1 MKGIVLAGGTGS
13 RLWPVTRAVSK
24 QLLPIYN
31 KPLIYYPIST
41 LMLAKIREILV
52 IVNPSD
58 LNQFQELLGNGE
70 DFGVE
75 IEYCVQNEPRGIADA
90 FIIGKNFIGKD
101 SSALILGDNIF
112 YGQGL
117 GVKLQQ
123 YTDVVGA
130 QIFGYPVHDPDRYG
144 VVELNKNSEVISI
157 EEKPENP
164 KSNLAVPGLYFYD
177 NSVIDLARSIKPSAR
192 GELEISTIN
201 QMYLSKNQLRATR
214 LERGTA
220 WFDTGTFDSMHAA
233 SSFIQVIEQ
242 RQGFMIACLE
252 EIAWRNEWIS
262 LSQLSQSAQRYRDS
276 SYRNYLLNLPAH

>member
-31 KPLIYYPIST
+31 KPLIYYPISI

-58 LNQFQELLGNGE
+58 LKQFQELLGNGG

-75 IEYCVQNEPRGIADA
+75 IEYCVQNEPKGIAEA

-157 EEKPENP
+157 EEKPDNP

-177 NSVIDLARSIKPSAR
+177 NSVIDLAHSIKPSAR

-252 EIAWRNEWIS
+252 EIAWRNQWIT
-262 LSQLSQSAQRYRDS
+262 LSQLSRSAQKYRDS
-276 SYRNYLLNLPAH
+276 SYRNYLLNLSVH

>member
-164 KSNLAVPGLYFYD
+164 KSNLAVPGLYFYE
-177 NSVIDLARSIKPSAR
+177 NSVIDLAHSIKPSAR

>member
-90 FIIGKNFIGKD
+90 FIVGKNFIGKD
-101 SSALILGDNIF
+101 ASALILGDNIF

-201 QMYLSKNQLRATR
+201 QLYLSKNQLRATR

>member
-58 LNQFQELLGNGE
+58 LDQFQELLGNGE

-75 IEYCVQNEPRGIADA
+75 IEYCVQNEPKGIADA

-117 GVKLQQ
+117 GVTLQQ

-157 EEKPENP
+157 EEKPDNP

-201 QMYLSKNQLRATR
+201 QLYLSKNQLRATR

-252 EIAWRNEWIS
+252 EIAWRNQWIT
-262 LSQLSQSAQRYRDS
+262 LSQLSRSAQKYRDS
-276 SYRNYLLNLPAH
+276 SYRNYLLNLSVH

>member
-90 FIIGKNFIGKD
+90 FIVGKNFIGKD

-201 QMYLSKNQLRATR
+201 QLYLSKNQLRATR

>member
-31 KPLIYYPIST
+31 KPLIYYPISI

-58 LNQFQELLGNGE
+58 LKQFQELLGNGG

-75 IEYCVQNEPRGIADA
+75 IEYCVQNEPKGIAEA

-157 EEKPENP
+157 EEKPDNP

-252 EIAWRNEWIS
+252 EIAWRNQWIT
-262 LSQLSQSAQRYRDS
+262 LSQLSRSAQKYRDS
-276 SYRNYLLNLPAH
+276 SYRNYLLNLSVH

>member
-117 GVKLQQ
+117 GEKLYQ
-123 YTDVVGA
+123 YKAVVGA
-130 QIFGYPVHDPDRYG
+130 QVFGYPVHDPNRYG
-144 VVELNKNSEVISI
+144 VIELNKDSEAISI
-157 EEKPENP
+157 EEKPESP
-164 KSNLAVPGLYFYD
+164 KSNLAIPGLYFYD
-177 NSVIDLARSIKPSAR
+177 NSVIDIAHSIKPSAR
-192 GELEISTIN
+192 GELEISSIN
-201 QMYLSKNQLRATR
+201 QMYISMKQLRATR

-262 LSQLSQSAQRYRDS
+262 LSQLSQSAQKYRDS
-276 SYRNYLLNLPAH
+276 SYRNYLLNLSVH

>member
-90 FIIGKNFIGKD
+90 FIVGKNFIGKD

-130 QIFGYPVHDPDRYG
+130 QIFGYPVHDPNRYG

-201 QMYLSKNQLRATR
+201 QLYLSKNQLRATR

>member
-90 FIIGKNFIGKD
+90 FIIGKNFIGRD

-201 QMYLSKNQLRATR
+201 QLYLSKNQLRATR

-262 LSQLSQSAQRYRDS
+262 LSQLSQSVQRYSDS
-276 SYRNYLLNLPAH
+276 CYRNYLLNLPAH

>member
-75 IEYCVQNEPRGIADA
+75 IEYCVQNEPKGIAEA

-117 GVKLQQ
+117 GEKLYQ
-123 YTDVVGA
+123 YKDVVGA
-130 QIFGYPVHDPDRYG
+130 QVFGYPVHDPNRYG
-144 VVELNKNSEVISI
+144 VIELNKDSEAISI
-157 EEKPENP
+157 EEKPESP
-164 KSNLAVPGLYFYD
+164 KSNLAIPGLYFYD
-177 NSVIDLARSIKPSAR
+177 NSVIDIAHSIKPSAR
-192 GELEISTIN
+192 GELEISSIN
-201 QMYLSKNQLRATR
+201 QMYLSMKQLSATR

-262 LSQLSQSAQRYRDS
+262 LSQLSQSAQKYRDS
-276 SYRNYLLNLPAH
+276 SYRNYLLNLSVH

>member
-177 NSVIDLARSIKPSAR
+177 NSVIDLAHSIKPSAR

>member
-31 KPLIYYPIST
+31 KPLIYYPISI
-41 LMLAKIREILV
+41 LMLAKIRQILV

-58 LNQFQELLGNGE
+58 LKQFQELLGNGG

-75 IEYCVQNEPRGIADA
+75 IEYCVQNEPKGIAEA

-157 EEKPENP
+157 EEKPDNP

-201 QMYLSKNQLRATR
+201 QLYLSKNQLRATR

-252 EIAWRNEWIS
+252 EIAWRNQWIT
-262 LSQLSQSAQRYRDS
+262 LSQLSRSAQKYRDS
-276 SYRNYLLNLPAH
+276 SYRNYLLNLSVH

>member
-31 KPLIYYPIST
+31 KPLIYYPISI

-58 LNQFQELLGNGE
+58 LKQFQELLGNGE

-75 IEYCVQNEPRGIADA
+75 IEYCVQNEPKGIAEA

-157 EEKPENP
+157 EEKPDNP

-177 NSVIDLARSIKPSAR
+177 NSVIDLAHSIKPSAR

-252 EIAWRNEWIS
+252 EIAWRNQWIT
-262 LSQLSQSAQRYRDS
+262 LSQLSRSAQKYRDS
-276 SYRNYLLNLPAH
+276 SYRNYLLNLSVH

>member
-130 QIFGYPVHDPDRYG
+130 QIFGYPVHDPNRYG

-164 KSNLAVPGLYFYD
+164 KSNLAVPGLYFYE
-177 NSVIDLARSIKPSAR
+177 NSVIDLAHSIKPSAR

>member
-130 QIFGYPVHDPDRYG
+130 QIFGYPVHDPNRYG

-177 NSVIDLARSIKPSAR
+177 NSVIDLAHSIKPSAR

-201 QMYLSKNQLRATR
+201 QLYLSKNQLRATR

>member
-130 QIFGYPVHDPDRYG
+130 QIFGYPVHDPNRYG

-177 NSVIDLARSIKPSAR
+177 NSVIDLAHSIKPSAR

>member
-31 KPLIYYPIST
+31 KPLVYYPIST
-41 LMLAKIREILV
+41 LMLAKIREILIV
-52 IVNPSD
+52 VNPSD
-58 LNQFQELLGNGE
+58 LNQFQELLGNGDE
-70 DFGVE
+70 FGVRF
-75 IEYCVQNEPRGIADA
+75 EYCVQNEPRGIADA
-90 FIIGKNFIGKD
+90 FLIGKHFIAQE

-123 YTDVVGA
+123 YNFIHGA
-130 QIFGYPVHDPDRYG
+130 QIFGYAVHDPERYG
-144 VVELNKNSEVISI
+144 VVELDDNYNVLSI
-157 EEKPENP
+157 EEKPELP

-177 NSVIDLARSIKPSAR
+177 NNVVDIAHSIEPSAR
-192 GELEISTIN
+192 GELEITAIN
-201 QMYLSKNQLRATR
+201 QIYLSQNLLQATR

-233 SSFIQVIEQ
+233 SSFIQIIEQ

-252 EIAWRNEWIS
+252 EIAWRNDWIS
-262 LSQLSQSAQRYRDS
+262 SSQLSQSANKYRDS
-276 SYRNYLLNLPAH
+276 SYRNYLLNLANN

>member
-31 KPLIYYPIST
+31 KPLIYYPVST

-58 LNQFQELLGNGE
+58 LIQFQALLGNGE

-75 IEYCVQNEPRGIADA
+75 IQYCVQNEPKGIADA

-177 NSVIDLARSIKPSAR
+177 NSVIDLAHSIKPSAR

>member
-130 QIFGYPVHDPDRYG
+130 QIFGYPVHDPNRYG

-201 QMYLSKNQLRATR
+201 QLYLSKNQLRATR

>member
-1 MKGIVLAGGTGS
+1 
-13 RLWPVTRAVSK
+13 
-24 QLLPIYN
+24 
-31 KPLIYYPIST
+31 
-41 LMLAKIREILV
+41 MLAKIREILV

-130 QIFGYPVHDPDRYG
+130 QIFGYPVHDPNRYG

-177 NSVIDLARSIKPSAR
+177 NSVIDLAHSIKPSAR

-201 QMYLSKNQLRATR
+201 QLYLSKNQLRATR

>member
-31 KPLIYYPIST
+31 KPLVYYPIST
-41 LMLAKIREILV
+41 LMLAKIREILIV
-52 IVNPSD
+52 VNPSD
-58 LNQFQELLGNGE
+58 LNQFQELLGNGDE
-70 DFGVE
+70 FGVRF
-75 IEYCVQNEPRGIADA
+75 EYCVQNEPRGIADA
-90 FIIGKNFIGKD
+90 FLIGKHFIAQD

-123 YTDVVGA
+123 YNFIHGA
-130 QIFGYPVHDPDRYG
+130 QIFGYAVHDPERYG
-144 VVELNKNSEVISI
+144 VVELDENYDVLSI
-157 EEKPENP
+157 EEKPELP

-177 NSVIDLARSIKPSAR
+177 NNVVDIAHSIKPSTR
-192 GELEISTIN
+192 GELEITAIN
-201 QMYLSKNQLRATR
+201 QVYLSQNLLHATR

-233 SSFIQVIEQ
+233 SSFIQIIEQ

-252 EIAWRNEWIS
+252 EIAWRNDWIS
-262 LSQLSQSAQRYRDS
+262 SSQLSQSANKYRDS
-276 SYRNYLLNLPAH
+276 SYRNYLLNLANN

>member
-90 FIIGKNFIGKD
+90 FIIGKNFIGRD

-201 QMYLSKNQLRATR
+201 QLYLSKNQLRATR

>member
-201 QMYLSKNQLRATR
+201 QLYLSKNQLRATR

>member
-31 KPLIYYPIST
+31 KPLVYYPIST
-41 LMLAKIREILV
+41 LMLAKIREILIV
-52 IVNPSD
+52 VNPSD
-58 LNQFQELLGNGE
+58 LNQFQELLGNGDE
-70 DFGVE
+70 FGVRF
-75 IEYCVQNEPRGIADA
+75 EYCVQNEPRGIADA
-90 FIIGKNFIGKD
+90 FLIGKHFIAQE

-123 YTDVVGA
+123 YNFIHGA
-130 QIFGYPVHDPDRYG
+130 QIFGYAVHDPERYG
-144 VVELNKNSEVISI
+144 VVELDDNYNVLSI
-157 EEKPENP
+157 EEKPELP

-177 NSVIDLARSIKPSAR
+177 NNVVDIAHSIEPSAR
-192 GELEISTIN
+192 GELEITAIN
-201 QMYLSKNQLRATR
+201 QFYLSQNLLQATR

-233 SSFIQVIEQ
+233 SSFIQIIEQ

-252 EIAWRNEWIS
+252 EIAWRNDWIS
-262 LSQLSQSAQRYRDS
+262 SSQLSQSANKYRDS
-276 SYRNYLLNLPAH
+276 SYRNYLLNLANN

>member
-90 FIIGKNFIGKD
+90 FIVGKNFIGKD

-130 QIFGYPVHDPDRYG
+130 QIFGYPVHDPNRYG

-201 QMYLSKNQLRATR
+201 QLYLSKNQLRATR

-262 LSQLSQSAQRYRDS
+262 LSQLSQSAQRYRD
-276 SYRNYLLNLPAH
+276 YLYL

>member
-1 MKGIVLAGGTGS
+1 
-13 RLWPVTRAVSK
+13 
-24 QLLPIYN
+24 
-31 KPLIYYPIST
+31 
-41 LMLAKIREILV
+41 
-52 IVNPSD
+52 
-58 LNQFQELLGNGE
+58 
-70 DFGVE
+70 
-75 IEYCVQNEPRGIADA
+75 
-90 FIIGKNFIGKD
+90 
-101 SSALILGDNIF
+101 
-112 YGQGL
+112 
-117 GVKLQQ
+117 VKLQQ

-130 QIFGYPVHDPDRYG
+130 QIFGYPVHDPNRYG

-201 QMYLSKNQLRATR
+201 QLYLSKNQLRATR

-233 SSFIQVIEQ
+233 SSLIQVIEQ

>member
-70 DFGVE
+70 AFGVE
-75 IEYCVQNEPRGIADA
+75 IEYCVQNEPKGIAEA

-117 GVKLQQ
+117 GEKLYQ
-123 YTDVVGA
+123 YKDVVGA
-130 QIFGYPVHDPDRYG
+130 QVFGYPVHDPNRYG
-144 VVELNKNSEVISI
+144 VIELNKDSEAISI
-157 EEKPENP
+157 EEKPESP
-164 KSNLAVPGLYFYD
+164 KSNLAIPGLYFYD
-177 NSVIDLARSIKPSAR
+177 NSVIDIAHSIKPSAR
-192 GELEISTIN
+192 GELEISSIN
-201 QMYLSKNQLRATR
+201 QMYLSMNQLSAIR

-262 LSQLSQSAQRYRDS
+262 LSQLSQSAQKYRDS
-276 SYRNYLLNLPAH
+276 SYRNYLLNLSVH

>member
-90 FIIGKNFIGKD
+90 FIIGKNFIGRD

-130 QIFGYPVHDPDRYG
+130 QIFGYPVHDPNRYG

-201 QMYLSKNQLRATR
+201 QLYLSKNQLRATR